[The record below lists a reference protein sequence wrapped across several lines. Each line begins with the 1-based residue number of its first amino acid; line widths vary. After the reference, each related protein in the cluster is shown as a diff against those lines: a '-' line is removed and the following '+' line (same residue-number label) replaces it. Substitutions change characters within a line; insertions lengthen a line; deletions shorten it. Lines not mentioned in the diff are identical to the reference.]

1 MHKVLFTL
9 LVVIA
14 SISSVNSVSAAFS
27 PSVVVNGLEWLQPSD
42 FDSTF
47 GNWGDVNTVCNS
59 TTGECD
65 GSLGGNDITGWTWAN
80 VDEVDAL
87 FSAYLTYAFGPGP
100 DSTILN
106 PSTDPTDAQAVASFF
121 TDFYSILYCST
132 GTFRCYRGVEGL
144 TRSPSAGSGF
154 YGSWTMSYSV
164 STRPPRSINS
174 EIYTDRVTTAF
185 VPGDGG
191 VWLYRAE
198 VPMPATL
205 WLCGAGLAA
214 LGINRRQRQHF
225 R

>member
-1 MHKVLFTL
+1 MRKVLFTL

-14 SISSVNSVSAAFS
+14 SISSSNSVSAAFS

-42 FDSTF
+42 FYSTF
-47 GNWGDVNTVCNS
+47 GTWGDVNTVCSS

-100 DSTILN
+100 DSKILS

-121 TDFYSILYCST
+121 KDFYSPTYCST
-132 GTFRCYRGVEGL
+132 GTFRCYRGVDGL

-154 YGSWTMSYSV
+154 YGSWIMSYSGFNRPT
-164 STRPPRSINS
+164 STTS
-174 EIYTDRVTTAF
+174 EIYTDQVTTAF
-185 VPGDGG
+185 VQGDAG

-198 VPMPATL
+198 VPIPATL